1 MLTVESWRR
10 EVIINLVNLET
21 GQAIDWR
28 LSPLPNIANNIEKFF
43 AAFRH
48 RAETID
54 GAGRRAVFEINI
66 SGSRLPVWLVANDL
80 FAQA

>member
-1 MLTVESWRR
+1 MTVESRRR
-10 EVIINLVNLET
+10 EVVINLVHLET

-28 LSPLPNIANNIEKFF
+28 LSPLPDIADDIEKFF

-54 GAGRRAVFEINI
+54 GAGRRAVFEVNI
-66 SGSRLPVWLVANDL
+66 SGSRLPVWLVAYDL